1 MVQRFRQLG
10 QSLLLFPLIWF
21 GYGIEVR
28 GRKRFKQVSEPCLV
42 ISNHNMHL
50 DWSLL
55 LRTIPRRMRKR
66 TTIAAAA
73 NEIFG
78 SRRRAFS
85 SRLMGNTFPFNKEG
99 SGVRQSLEHTTA
111 LLAGGWNVLIFPEGA
126 ISLDGTM
133 QPFKTGTGWIAV
145 RSGVEVLPMRVDV
158 LRPGI
163 YEGARFPKFRGRV
176 RISVGAPLRIPTGT
190 SYEDAVTLLEQA
202 VREA

>member
-1 MVQRFRQLG
+1 M
-10 QSLLLFPLIWF
+10 LFPLIWF

-28 GRKRFKQVSEPCLV
+28 GRKHFKQVSEPCLM

-55 LRTIPRRMRKR
+55 LRTVPRRMRKR

-73 NEIFG
+73 TEIFG
-78 SRRRAFS
+78 SRKRAFS
-85 SRLMGNTFPFNKEG
+85 SRLMGNAFPFNKEG
-99 SGVRQSLEHTTA
+99 SGVRESLEHTTS
-111 LLAGGWNVLIFPEGA
+111 LLASGWNVLIFPEGA

-133 QPFKTGTGWIAV
+133 QPFKSGVGWIAV
-145 RSGVEVLPMRVDV
+145 RSGVEVLPMRVDM

-163 YEGARFPKFRGRV
+163 YEGARFPRLRGRV
-176 RISVGAPLRIPTGT
+176 RITVGPPLRIPPGT
-190 SYEDAVTLLEQA
+190 AYADAVTLMEQA